1 MPHSGKCKDD
11 EDDSLHE
18 NGSQGSPIGNNT
30 TAVCT
35 DDLECEVCVEAHSG
49 SNEESQLGWYP
60 YENRIPLWKD
70 RIWEEPTYAMA
81 TGKFATI
88 PKVIVAM
95 PAIAAVAVTRS
106 LRTSESLLISC
117 VIVSW
122 AWGNMLAFLAGDIF
136 GNCIAVELVFEST
149 FTCAASLRQQGRLAI
164 IRF

>member
-1 MPHSGKCKDD
+1 
-11 EDDSLHE
+11 
-18 NGSQGSPIGNNT
+18 
-30 TAVCT
+30 
-35 DDLECEVCVEAHSG
+35 
-49 SNEESQLGWYP
+49 
-60 YENRIPLWKD
+60 
-70 RIWEEPTYAMA
+70 MA